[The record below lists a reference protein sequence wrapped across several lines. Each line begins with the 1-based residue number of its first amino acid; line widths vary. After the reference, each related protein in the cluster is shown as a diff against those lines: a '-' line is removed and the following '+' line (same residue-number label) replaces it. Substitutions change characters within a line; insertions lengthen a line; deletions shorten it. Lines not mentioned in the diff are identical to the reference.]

1 MSRLQPPEDHEV
13 LADEE
18 QGPYDPP
25 GGGFHRIR
33 VVISKSP
40 QETFRVAIREK
51 WGSNQGCEEE
61 HGRNIVGAN
70 GKVLSEAISDAK
82 QRALEAEMDEPILV
96 KAMWAA
102 EDAANS

>member
-51 WGSNQGCEEE
+51 WGSNQGYEEV
-61 HGRNIVGAN
+61 HGSNIVGAN
-70 GKVLSEAISDAK
+70 GKVLRAAICDAK
-82 QRALEAEMDEPILV
+82 QRALEAEMDERILV
-96 KAMWAA
+96 KSLWAA
-102 EDAANS
+102 EDASSS